1 MKIAYLILAHHQPE
15 QMIRLIN
22 ALNSTRV
29 SFFIHVDLKCDIY
42 LFNNFNL
49 GANVVFINKR
59 ILVNHSGFSQ
69 VRAMIKLIQTASAF
83 DNFDYFIF
91 LSGNDYPIKDN
102 DYIYSYLKNNYP
114 TNYISFYPLVE
125 NADFITYIKKYYFL
139 DFIKNSPKFLH
150 KPLWVFQWILGKV
163 INNRPFLKGMVP
175 FRGSTSWCLNKQTIE
190 YIINF
195 LESKKTKKIIRFFKY
210 VWDPDE
216 IFFQTI
222 ILNSPFAEQCRFYN
236 KDVKN
241 SKLCLKNENKAYLH
255 YINWDRDREGPAILN
270 MRDLKLLKEC
280 DFLFARKFDESK
292 SQELLDS
299 LDKYM
304 IAKAN
309 NIFL

>member
-15 QMIRLIN
+15 QMVRLIN

-29 SFFIHVDLKCDIY
+29 SFFIHVDLKFDIS
-42 LFNNFNL
+42 LFNNLNL
-49 GANVVFINKR
+49 GANVIFLNKR

-69 VRAMIKLIQTASAF
+69 VRAMIKLIQTACAS

-102 DYIYSYLKNNYP
+102 DYIYSYLRNNYP

-125 NADFITYIKKYYFL
+125 NADFINYIKKYYFL
-139 DFIKNSPKFLH
+139 DFIKNSPTLLH
-150 KPLWVFQWILGKV
+150 KPLWAFQGILGKV

-195 LESKKTKKIIRFFKY
+195 LESKRAKKIIRFFKY

-270 MRDLKLLKEC
+270 MRDFQLLKEC

-299 LDKYM
+299 LDKYL
-304 IAKAN
+304 IAKADN
-309 NIFL
+309 KSL